1 MKIDHVAINVKN
13 IKKSVNWYVENMS
26 AKVDYEDDT
35 WAMLSI
41 GNAKLALTIESQ
53 HPPHVA
59 FCVED
64 IKDLGEGA
72 EIKRH
77 RDGSHYLY
85 LEDPDGNILE
95 MIYWD
100 N

>member
-1 MKIDHVAINVKN
+1 MKIDHVAINVGD

-41 GNAKLALTIESQ
+41 GNTKLALTIESQ

-77 RDGSHYLY
+77 RDGSYYLY

>member
-1 MKIDHVAINVKN
+1 MKIDHVAINVAD

-41 GNAKLALTIESQ
+41 GDTKLALTIESQ

-95 MIYWD
+95 KIYWD
-100 N
+100 R

>member
-1 MKIDHVAINVKN
+1 MKIDHVAINVAD

-41 GNAKLALTIESQ
+41 GDTKLALTIEYQ

-59 FCVED
+59 
-64 IKDLGEGA
+64 
-72 EIKRH
+72 
-77 RDGSHYLY
+77 Y
-85 LEDPDGNILE
+85 
-95 MIYWD
+95 
-100 N
+100 

>member
-1 MKIDHVAINVKN
+1 MKIDHVAINVAD

-41 GNAKLALTIESQ
+41 GDTKLALTIESQ

-77 RDGSHYLY
+77 RDGSHA
-85 LEDPDGNILE
+85 P
-95 MIYWD
+95 WSAQ
-100 N
+100 

>member
-1 MKIDHVAINVKN
+1 MKIDHVAINVAD

-41 GNAKLALTIESQ
+41 GDTKLALTIESQ
-53 HPPHVA
+53 HPPHDA
-59 FCVED
+59 YCVED

-85 LEDPDGNILE
+85 LEDPDGNVLE